1 MQSNCPL
8 NKILV
13 VLGTRPEV
21 IKMAPLILSMK
32 NSGNFHV
39 DVCCTGQH
47 TDLIQPVLEYFG
59 ISPQFD
65 LRGIEF
71 EDNSLNG
78 LFTGIYS
85 GITNILLQNVYQG
98 VVVHGDTLSASAG
111 ALAAF
116 YNKIHSFHV
125 EAGLR
130 SFDMG
135 APWPEEGNRKII
147 STVTNFHFAP
157 TELAKENLLSENV
170 PASRIKVVGNT
181 AIDALYQTLDGFG
194 LQPKTPS
201 ITEDL
206 YDTENKKILVTAHRR
221 ENLGEPLREIC
232 CGLRSLVQK
241 YNIEIQFSMHPNPA
255 VRKVIN
261 SELSGIEKIELV
273 EPLNYPEFV
282 RAMHSAFLIISDS
295 GGIQEEAPSMGTPVM
310 VLRDVTERPEAL
322 EAGHIVL
329 VGSQQKKI
337 VKTFDE
343 LITNK
348 IHYLKMARICDKYGL
363 GNTAQQITCTIN
375 DFLNASQP

>member
-13 VLGTRPEV
+13 VLGTRPEA

-47 TDLIQPVLEYFG
+47 TDLIQPVLKYFG

-98 VVVHGDTLSASAG
+98 VAVHGDTLSASAG

-116 YNKIHSFHV
+116 YNKIPSFHV

-130 SFDMG
+130 SFDMS

-147 STVTNFHFAP
+147 STVTDFHFAP

-201 ITEDL
+201 ITEAL

-329 VGSQQKKI
+329 VGSQQKRI

-348 IHYLKMARICDKYGL
+348 THYLKMAKICDKYGL
-363 GNTAQQITCTIN
+363 GDTAQQITCTIN
-375 DFLNASQP
+375 DLLNAS